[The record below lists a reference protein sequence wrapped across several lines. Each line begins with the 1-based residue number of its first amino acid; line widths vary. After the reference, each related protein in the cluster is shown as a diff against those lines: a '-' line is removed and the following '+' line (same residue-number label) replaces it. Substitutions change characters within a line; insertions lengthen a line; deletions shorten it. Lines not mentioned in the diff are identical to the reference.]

1 MGDVIIHIMLITGQ
15 EYDNLEDVVS
25 LVTLSSAEA
34 SLYRR
39 EGWREGKRK
48 RVGDDGKGIEKN
60 RLFPPPIA
68 PRALSIFQFLLFL
81 SGYPAGASAEERG
94 LVMNTAR
101 NNRQNLLGYF
111 FFLFLLNASVN

>member
-1 MGDVIIHIMLITGQ
+1 MGGVIIPIMLITGQ

-39 EGWREGKRK
+39 ECRREGKRK
-48 RVGDDGKGIEKN
+48 RAGDDGKGIEKN

-68 PRALSIFQFLLFL
+68 PLALSIVRFLLFL

-94 LVMNTAR
+94 LVMNTA
-101 NNRQNLLGYF
+101 
-111 FFLFLLNASVN
+111 